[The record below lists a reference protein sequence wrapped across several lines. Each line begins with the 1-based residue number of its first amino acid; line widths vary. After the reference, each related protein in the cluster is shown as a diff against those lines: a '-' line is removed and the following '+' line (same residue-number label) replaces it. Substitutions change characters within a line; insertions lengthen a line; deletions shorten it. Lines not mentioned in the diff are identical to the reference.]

1 MTDRK
6 TMMLQVNLNKTL
18 QENASLKQRVTNLEK
33 ELTILKG
40 MIPKE
45 DSSIDADH
53 FKVGGTD

>member
-33 ELTILKG
+33 ELKILKG

-45 DSSIDADH
+45 DPSIDDDH
-53 FKVGGTD
+53 FKVGVTD

>member
-45 DSSIDADH
+45 DSSIDYDH